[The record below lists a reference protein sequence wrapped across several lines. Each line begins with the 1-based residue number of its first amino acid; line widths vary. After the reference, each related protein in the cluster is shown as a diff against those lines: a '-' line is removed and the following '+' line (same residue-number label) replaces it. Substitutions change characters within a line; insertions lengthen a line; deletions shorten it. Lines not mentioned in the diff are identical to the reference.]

1 MKLLHNPRCSK
12 SREALAALI
21 AKGLSPEIIDYLAKP
36 LDEAAI
42 RALLNQLGIAPLA
55 LVRTQEALWKEQFA
69 QSALDDNAIITALAS
84 HPKLMERPIL
94 IYQNRAAIGRPLE
107 NILTLL
113 DTPA

>member
-12 SREALAALI
+12 SREALAALM
-21 AKGLSPEIIDYLAKP
+21 AKGLQPEIIDYLAHP

-42 RALLNQLGIAPLA
+42 RTLLAQLGIAPLA
-55 LVRTQEALWKEQFA
+55 LVRTKEALWQAQFSLA
-69 QSALDDNAIITALAS
+69 PLDDNAIIAALAA
-84 HPKLMERPIL
+84 HPKLIERPIL
-94 IYQNRAAIGRPLE
+94 IHQNRAAIGRPLE

>member
-21 AKGLSPEIIDYLAKP
+21 AKGLSPEMIDYLAHP

-42 RALLNQLGIAPLA
+42 RILIAQLGIAPLA
-55 LVRTQEALWKEQFA
+55 LVRTKEAIWQEQFA
-69 QSALDDNAIITALAS
+69 KATLDDEAIITALAT
-84 HPKLMERPIL
+84 HPKLIERPIL
-94 IYQNRAAIGRPLE
+94 IHQNRAAIGRPLE

>member
-12 SREALAALI
+12 SREALAALT
-21 AKGLSPEIIDYLAKP
+21 AKGLQPEIIDYLAHP

-42 RALLNQLGIAPLA
+42 RTLLAQLGIAPLA
-55 LVRTQEALWKEQFA
+55 LVRTKEALWQEQFA
-69 QSALDDNAIITALAS
+69 RASLDDNAIIAALAA
-84 HPKLMERPIL
+84 HPKLIERPIL